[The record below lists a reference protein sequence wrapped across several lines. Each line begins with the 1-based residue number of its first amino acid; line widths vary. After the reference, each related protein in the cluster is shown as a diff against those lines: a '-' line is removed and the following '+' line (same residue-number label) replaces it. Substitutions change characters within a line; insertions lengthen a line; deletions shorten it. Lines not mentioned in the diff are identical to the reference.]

1 MCQDGVTP
9 QLKSHLWRIALQ
21 PILTYA
27 MDCLPLCGIH
37 IRTTEMLQAKL
48 VKASLGLSKYLRT
61 TPLLNAMSIHKIE
74 SQRDAHSVQLFKSIM
89 LNDSRSKDFYMHLL
103 RINFQGNTLYSRV
116 KNICDKNV
124 NFGSIPRLLLDD
136 QHTKTC
142 VKRLKAFP
150 AADGVIDSCKTLLS
164 NFTANNKNILR
175 MLLMP
180 NM

>member
-1 MCQDGVTP
+1 M
-9 QLKSHLWRIALQ
+9 
-21 PILTYA
+21 
-27 MDCLPLCGIH
+27 
-37 IRTTEMLQAKL
+37 
-48 VKASLGLSKYLRT
+48 
-61 TPLLNAMSIHKIE
+61 
-74 SQRDAHSVQLFKSIM
+74 IM
-89 LNDSRSKDFYMHLL
+89 LNDIRSNYLYFYSHLL
-103 RINFQGNTLYSRV
+103 CINYQSDALYSRV
-116 KNICDKNV
+116 KNICDNNV

-150 AADGVIDSCKTLLS
+150 AEDGVMDSCKTLLF

>member
-1 MCQDGVTP
+1 M
-9 QLKSHLWRIALQ
+9 
-21 PILTYA
+21 
-27 MDCLPLCGIH
+27 
-37 IRTTEMLQAKL
+37 
-48 VKASLGLSKYLRT
+48 
-61 TPLLNAMSIHKIE
+61 
-74 SQRDAHSVQLFKSIM
+74 IM
-89 LNDSRSKDFYMHLL
+89 LNDSRSKDFYLHLL
-103 RINFQGNTLYSRV
+103 RINFQCNTLYSRV
-116 KNICDKNV
+116 KSICDKNA

-150 AADGVIDSCKTLLS
+150 AEDGVMDSCKTLLF